1 MFLNLTFSSSYVA
14 LLVMSII
21 CIITIILHYAYCLIS
36 GKYTFFGIGLIVVVL
51 YWNYQYMNTILIVIS
66 IFLLFLLWVLSIL
79 VYINYIKMT
88 SPTEENNND
97 PPDIESQ
104 TYQIIN

>member
-66 IFLLFLLWVLSIL
+66 IFLLFLLWILSIL

-88 SPTEENNND
+88 STEENNND